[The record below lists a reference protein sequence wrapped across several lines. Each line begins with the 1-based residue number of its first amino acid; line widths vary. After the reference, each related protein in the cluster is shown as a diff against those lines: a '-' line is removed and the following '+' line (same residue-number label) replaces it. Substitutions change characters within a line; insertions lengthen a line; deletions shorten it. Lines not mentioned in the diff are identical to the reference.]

1 MGAQCFLGL
10 ASEYSL
16 LQLFLGELLIV
27 MSDHLDKNH
36 SFLGGLHLRHPI
48 IILYEIGGKACLN
61 DGHQIVPNITVICDM
76 VSKLL
81 EGRYAK
87 YISDTTDTET
97 CFNTTIVPLPVPAL
111 V

>member
-1 MGAQCFLGL
+1 
-10 ASEYSL
+10 
-16 LQLFLGELLIV
+16 

-111 V
+111 VWSNSTMSIWRMSYNNDSLKKEIYV